1 MNCKKI
7 RDLILTDYRDGE
19 LSPSMKK
26 KVDGHLE
33 GCAACREFFRTVQ
46 EAVIAP
52 FQTVSLKAPP
62 EFVWYRIK
70 DKIAAGQAEP
80 VAEPAV
86 QPGFLSRLFSA
97 PVPVYAVLVAI
108 VLISGVLF
116 RQRIVGLR
124 QERQAE
130 HLDYYASL
138 IDDIEPYPAEN
149 GQGYGTLMED
159 IFL

>member
-26 KVDGHLE
+26 KVDTHLE

-46 EAVIAP
+46 ETVIAP
-52 FQTVSLKAPP
+52 FQTASLKTPP
-62 EFVWYRIK
+62 EFIWYRIK
-70 DKIAAGQAEP
+70 DKIASGQAEP
-80 VAEPAV
+80 LIEPVA
-86 QPGFLSRLFSA
+86 QPGFLSRLFAA
-97 PVPVYAVLVAI
+97 PAPVYAVLVAI
-108 VLISGVLF
+108 VLITGVLF
-116 RQRIVGLR
+116 RQRIVSLH

-149 GQGYGTLMED
+149 GQGYGTLLEE